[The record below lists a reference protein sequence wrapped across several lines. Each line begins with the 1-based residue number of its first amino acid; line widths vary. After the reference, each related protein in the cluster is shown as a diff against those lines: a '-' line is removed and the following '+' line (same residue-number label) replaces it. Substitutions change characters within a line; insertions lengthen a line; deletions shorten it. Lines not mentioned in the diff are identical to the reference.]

1 MKIAMV
7 LPPLPFLDDPLRN
20 APLGPLYVA
29 AALEREEAKV
39 VVLDHRDGDEQVRVR
54 ADAYAWTATTLE
66 YPAAVRMA
74 RKVKEKYPNA
84 VRILGGVHA
93 SVLPAQEIDPVF
105 DIVAPGEGEPMA
117 ESLLLAI
124 QAHLGIRVIGVP
136 GRISDV
142 DALPWPARHLLRRS
156 RWISWDLVEPG
167 IPATTIIGSRGCP
180 YNCSF
185 CAASMLYQRRV
196 RWRSVDLIADEIG
209 HLAEQGV
216 RGLRFHD
223 DCFAVEKDR
232 LRQMCDILGASDMVW
247 RVNIRA
253 TAMDAEIADM
263 MALTGCREVG
273 IGVESAH
280 QPTLDIV
287 NKGMT
292 VEAAEEAIRVAKEA
306 GLRVRA
312 FMMIGLPRDITAT
325 KTIAFLE
332 RTRPT
337 KVVVSSFVPFPGS
350 AIYQDP
356 SAYGLR
362 YIDPDI
368 TRHRMFVGL
377 GEDEPFRYEYEDISA
392 STLEYNRTWILSW
405 LRQEGMG

>member
-1 MKIAMV
+1 MKIAIV

-29 AALEREEAKV
+29 AALEQEDAKV
-39 VVLDHRDGDEQVRVR
+39 VVLDHRDGDEDVRVN

-66 YPAAVRMA
+66 YPGAVRMA
-74 RKVKEKYPNA
+74 RKVKDKYPSA

-93 SVLPAQEIDPVF
+93 SVVPAQEIDPVF
-105 DIVAPGEGEPMA
+105 DIVAPGEGEAMA
-117 ESLLLAI
+117 APLLLAI
-124 QAHLGIRVIGVP
+124 EAHLGIRVVGVP

-142 DALPWPARHLLRRS
+142 DALPWPARHLLRPN
-156 RWISWDLVEPG
+156 RWISYNLVDAG
-167 IPATTIIGSRGCP
+167 MPATTIIGSRGCP

-196 RWRSVDLIADEIG
+196 RWRSVDLIAEEIDD
-209 HLAEQGV
+209 LSNQGI

-232 LRQMCDILGASDMVW
+232 LHEMCEMLDASGMVW
-247 RVNIRA
+247 RVNVRA
-253 TAMDAEIADM
+253 TAMDAETAKMMEIA
-263 MALTGCREVG
+263 GCREVG

-292 VEAAEEAIRVAKEA
+292 VEAAEEAVRVAKEA

-312 FMMIGLPRDITAT
+312 FIMIGLPGDITPG
-325 KTIAFLE
+325 KTIEFLE

-350 AIYQDP
+350 AIYQNP

-362 YIDPDI
+362 YVDPDI
-368 TRHRMFVGL
+368 TKHRMFVGL

-405 LRQEGMG
+405 LRQEGMA